1 MGVRLRGDPRV
12 RDRGAGRQSCSPDNR
27 GLCLQGRGREG
38 SWAEAPH
45 SMLTSDLASP
55 ASLSRARCRPS
66 EGHRCPGGMS
76 PVHLRLGCSES
87 NSTTSSSLSGLL
99 PPPPPPGA
107 PPAFLSR
114 VQLTLLPPTP
124 LSQRYRVY
132 LWNIIYSVSSS
143 FFPAPRPRF
152 RILPASLAPE
162 PTLAHTTAH
171 SRLQHPS
178 NDFVLCFVIP

>member
-1 MGVRLRGDPRV
+1 MGARLRRDPRA

-55 ASLSRARCRPS
+55 ASLSWARCRPS
-66 EGHRCPGGMS
+66 EGHRCPCGMS
-76 PVHLRLGCSES
+76 PVRLCLGCSK
-87 NSTTSSSLSGLL
+87 STRPPPPVYPVYS
-99 PPPPPPGA
+99 PPPPPLGV

-124 LSQRYRVY
+124 ISQHYGFY

-162 PTLAHTTAH
+162 PTLAHTTPH
-171 SRLQHPS
+171 SRPQHQS